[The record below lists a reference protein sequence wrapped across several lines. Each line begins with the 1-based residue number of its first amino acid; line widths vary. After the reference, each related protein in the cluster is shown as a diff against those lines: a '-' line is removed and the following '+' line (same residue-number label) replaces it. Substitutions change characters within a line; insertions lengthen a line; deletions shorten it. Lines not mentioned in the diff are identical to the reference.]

1 MAEIKRKIRKTFI
14 ETDVPMLTRVWLE
27 LRHRLDHLRAND
39 VNLFEIRQV
48 ISSRTSALI
57 EHKM

>member
-1 MAEIKRKIRKTFI
+1 MAEIKRKIREAFVEI
-14 ETDVPMLTRVWLE
+14 DVPMLRRVWLY

-39 VNLFEIRQV
+39 VKPFEIRKV
-48 ISSRTSALI
+48 ISSRTS